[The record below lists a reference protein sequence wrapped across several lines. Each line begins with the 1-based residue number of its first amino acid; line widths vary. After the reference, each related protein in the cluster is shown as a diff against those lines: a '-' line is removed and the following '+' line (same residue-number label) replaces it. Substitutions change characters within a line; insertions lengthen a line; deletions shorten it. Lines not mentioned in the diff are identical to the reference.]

1 MCVCMCECV
10 CVPVRLCVCVRA
22 RARVRV
28 CVCVCASTFVR
39 VCAAC
44 VCPRACASTFVRV
57 CAACVCARACVCVCV
72 CVCQCVRGCVCVCAR
87 VRTEE
92 SRRAELGDC
101 TGWSLL
107 TSGGQ
112 AATVR
117 TQYVH
122 RYAADL
128 PFAIRSFTTRC
139 TPTGTGRV
147 MDTVPRGHSFVL
159 LYVHRNPI
167 RLIRNTHSDS
177 PDFDIPAGQ
186 PPRL

>member
-1 MCVCMCECV
+1 MCASAFVRVCA
-10 CVPVRLCVCVRA
+10 RA
-22 RARVRV
+22 RARA

-57 CAACVCARACVCVCV
+57 CAARVCACVCACVSVCV
-72 CVCQCVRGCVCVCAR
+72 GVCVCAR